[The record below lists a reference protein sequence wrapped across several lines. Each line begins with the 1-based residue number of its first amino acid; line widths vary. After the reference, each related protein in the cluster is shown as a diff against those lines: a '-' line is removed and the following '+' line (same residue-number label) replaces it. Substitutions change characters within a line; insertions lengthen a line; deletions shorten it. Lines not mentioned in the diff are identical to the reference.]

1 MDGQLGISEIFLGF
15 VDPVFSQILV
25 QGFSCVLLEQLAKI
39 KLGEI
44 HLLADGI
51 HRQLVHIVLID
62 ISQSS
67 VDDGLLHWGEKPG
80 FLYLMGHNQ
89 QLMDNLVQ
97 KLLLESLPLP
107 ESQKAALPVVSLL
120 KYRAQSPL
128 HPHLAC

>member
-1 MDGQLGISEIFLGF
+1 MNGQLGVGEILLRLI
-15 VDPVFSQILV
+15 DPVFSQILV

-44 HLLADGI
+44 HLLANGI

-67 VDDGLLHWGEKPG
+67 VDDGLPHWGEKPG

-97 KLLLESLPLP
+97 KV
-107 ESQKAALPVVSLL
+107 AGF
-120 KYRAQSPL
+120 
-128 HPHLAC
+128 HLNI